1 MEPASA
7 DASDNAGTDSDSQ
20 RTGVRNSNASP
31 DDDAPPPPP
40 PPGPP
45 REEPMLSHDTPQPT
59 APRASA
65 WNEVLGGGA
74 DGASP
79 PTRVRE
85 ATPPR
90 ESSPGEPPAAPPA
103 HPDDGDAAVARL
115 MEEYEAL
122 KAERQALAAR
132 LAERQRAEAAESAK
146 IEAELQALAAETV
159 ALNREMARREAL
171 GYADGPMPP
180 EETRPRQFR
189 RKPSVTSTPW
199 R

>member
-1 MEPASA
+1 ME
-7 DASDNAGTDSDSQ
+7 
-20 RTGVRNSNASP
+20 
-31 DDDAPPPPP
+31 PPPPP
-40 PPGPP
+40 PPGP
-45 REEPMLSHDTPQPT
+45 REEQPTTPQST
-59 APRASA
+59 A

-85 ATPPR
+85 ATPP
-90 ESSPGEPPAAPPA
+90 AALPA
-103 HPDDGDAAVARL
+103 HPEDDDAVARL

-146 IEAELQALAAETV
+146 IEAELEALAAETV
-159 ALNREMARREAL
+159 ALNREMARREASV
-171 GYADGPMPP
+171 YADGPMPQ

>member
-1 MEPASA
+1 ME
-7 DASDNAGTDSDSQ
+7 
-20 RTGVRNSNASP
+20 
-31 DDDAPPPPP
+31 PPPPP
-40 PPGPP
+40 PPGP
-45 REEPMLSHDTPQPT
+45 REEQPTTPQST
-59 APRASA
+59 A
-65 WNEVLGGGA
+65 WNEMLGGGA

-103 HPDDGDAAVARL
+103 HPTDDDAAVARL
-115 MEEYEAL
+115 IGLHASPAQWRDKKFGSEPCLSLRRSESVPALVRVRVYEAL

-146 IEAELQALAAETV
+146 IEAELEALAAETV
-159 ALNREMARREAL
+159 ALNRERARREASV
-171 GYADGPMPP
+171 YADGPLPP
-180 EETRPRQFR
+180 ETRPRQFR
-189 RKPSVTSTPW
+189 RKPSVTATPW

>member
-1 MEPASA
+1 ME
-7 DASDNAGTDSDSQ
+7 
-20 RTGVRNSNASP
+20 
-31 DDDAPPPPP
+31 PPPPP
-40 PPGPP
+40 PPGP
-45 REEPMLSHDTPQPT
+45 REEQPTTPQST
-59 APRASA
+59 A

-85 ATPPR
+85 ASPPR
-90 ESSPGEPPAAPPA
+90 SSPGEPPAAPAA
-103 HPDDGDAAVARL
+103 HPSDAAFARL

-132 LAERQRAEAAESAK
+132 LEARQRAEAAESAK
-146 IEAELQALAAETV
+146 IEAELEVLAAETV
-159 ALNREMARREAL
+159 ALNREMARREASV
-171 GYADGPMPP
+171 YADGPMP

>member
-1 MEPASA
+1 M
-7 DASDNAGTDSDSQ
+7 
-20 RTGVRNSNASP
+20 R
-31 DDDAPPPPP
+31 
-40 PPGPP
+40 
-45 REEPMLSHDTPQPT
+45 
-59 APRASA
+59 
-65 WNEVLGGGA
+65 GGGV

-85 ATPPR
+85 ATPP
-90 ESSPGEPPAAPPA
+90 AAPPA
-103 HPDDGDAAVARL
+103 HPIDDDDDAAVARL

-132 LAERQRAEAAESAK
+132 LAERHRAEATESAK
-146 IEAELQALAAETV
+146 IEAELEALAAETV
-159 ALNREMARREAL
+159 ALNREMARREASV
-171 GYADGPMPP
+171 YADGSLPP

>member
-1 MEPASA
+1 
-7 DASDNAGTDSDSQ
+7 
-20 RTGVRNSNASP
+20 
-31 DDDAPPPPP
+31 
-40 PPGPP
+40 
-45 REEPMLSHDTPQPT
+45 
-59 APRASA
+59 
-65 WNEVLGGGA
+65 VLGGGA

-90 ESSPGEPPAAPPA
+90 ESSPGEPSAAPPA
-103 HPDDGDAAVARL
+103 HPDDAAVARL

-146 IEAELQALAAETV
+146 IEAELEALAAETV
-159 ALNREMARREAL
+159 ALNREMARREVSA
-171 GYADGPMPP
+171 YADGPLPLDAAALR
-180 EETRPRQFR
+180 EEPRRFR
-189 RKPSVTSTPW
+189 RKPSVTATPW

>member
-1 MEPASA
+1 MEPTAA
-7 DASDNAGTDSDSQ
+7 DACDGASTDSDRQ
-20 RTGVRNSNASP
+20 V
-31 DDDAPPPPP
+31 DDAPTAPSPGPQLSEDPLAAMRASTGAVPPPPP
-40 PPGPP
+40 PPPPP
-45 REEPMLSHDTPQPT
+45 REEQ
-59 APRASA
+59 

-85 ATPPR
+85 ASPPR
-90 ESSPGEPPAAPPA
+90 ESSPGEPPAAPA
-103 HPDDGDAAVARL
+103 HPTDDAAVARL

-132 LAERQRAEAAESAK
+132 LEARQRAEAAESAK
-146 IEAELQALAAETV
+146 IEAELEALAAETV
-159 ALNREMARREAL
+159 ALNRERARREASV
-171 GYADGPMPP
+171 YADGPLPP

>member
-1 MEPASA
+1 ME
-7 DASDNAGTDSDSQ
+7 Q
-20 RTGVRNSNASP
+20 
-31 DDDAPPPPP
+31 PPPPP
-40 PPGPP
+40 PPGP
-45 REEPMLSHDTPQPT
+45 REEQPTTPQST
-59 APRASA
+59 A
-65 WNEVLGGGA
+65 WNEVLGGCA

-85 ATPPR
+85 APPPR
-90 ESSPGEPPAAPPA
+90 VSSPDEPPTAPPA
-103 HPDDGDAAVARL
+103 HPTDSDAAVARL

-146 IEAELQALAAETV
+146 IEAELEALAAETV
-159 ALNREMARREAL
+159 ALNREMARREASV
-171 GYADGPMPP
+171 YADGPLPP

>member
-1 MEPASA
+1 ME
-7 DASDNAGTDSDSQ
+7 
-20 RTGVRNSNASP
+20 
-31 DDDAPPPPP
+31 PPPPP
-40 PPGPP
+40 PPGP
-45 REEPMLSHDTPQPT
+45 REEQPTTPQST
-59 APRASA
+59 A

-90 ESSPGEPPAAPPA
+90 ESSPGEPPAAPAA
-103 HPDDGDAAVARL
+103 HPDGDAAVVRL

-146 IEAELQALAAETV
+146 IEAELEALAAETV
-159 ALNREMARREAL
+159 ALNREMARRESSV
-171 GYADGPMPP
+171 YADGPMPP
-180 EETRPRQFR
+180 DAETRPRPFR

>member
-1 MEPASA
+1 MERATA
-7 DASDNAGTDSDSQ
+7 DASDSASPDSDSQ
-20 RTGVRNSNASP
+20 RKGVRISNASL

-45 REEPMLSHDTPQPT
+45 PREEQPT
-59 APRASA
+59 TPCPSDA

-85 ATPPR
+85 ATPP
-90 ESSPGEPPAAPPA
+90 AAPPA
-103 HPDDGDAAVARL
+103 HPDDAAVARL

-122 KAERQALAAR
+122 KAERRALAAR
-132 LAERQRAEAAESAK
+132 LEARQRAEATESAK
-146 IEAELQALAAETV
+146 IEAELEALAAETV
-159 ALNREMARREAL
+159 ALNREMARREASV
-171 GYADGPMPP
+171 YADGSMAPDAAA
-180 EETRPRQFR
+180 PRKFR

>member
-1 MEPASA
+1 MEPARA
-7 DASDNAGTDSDSQ
+7 DASDRTSTDSDSQ
-20 RTGVRNSNASP
+20 RNGVRISNASL

-45 REEPMLSHDTPQPT
+45 PREEQPT
-59 APRASA
+59 TPCPSDA

-85 ATPPR
+85 ATPSR
-90 ESSPGEPPAAPPA
+90 ESSPGEAPAAPPA
-103 HPDDGDAAVARL
+103 HPGDDDDAAVARL

-122 KAERQALAAR
+122 KAERRALAAR

-146 IEAELQALAAETV
+146 IEAELEALAAETV
-159 ALNREMARREAL
+159 ALNREMARREASV
-171 GYADGPMPP
+171 YADWPMPP
-180 EETRPRQFR
+180 VPAARRFR